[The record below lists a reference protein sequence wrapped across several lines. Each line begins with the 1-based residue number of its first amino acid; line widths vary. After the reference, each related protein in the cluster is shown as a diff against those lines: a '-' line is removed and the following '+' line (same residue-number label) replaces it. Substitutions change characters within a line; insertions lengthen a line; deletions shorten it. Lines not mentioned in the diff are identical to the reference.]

1 MNFKKPVKE
10 EKFKVQL
17 IKRIE
22 EDITERMKEKKRKW
36 NAILIDGLHQTTNP
50 SIQREQINQGAIK
63 VLVAKPNT

>member
-50 SIQREQINQGAIK
+50 SIQRE
-63 VLVAKPNT
+63 